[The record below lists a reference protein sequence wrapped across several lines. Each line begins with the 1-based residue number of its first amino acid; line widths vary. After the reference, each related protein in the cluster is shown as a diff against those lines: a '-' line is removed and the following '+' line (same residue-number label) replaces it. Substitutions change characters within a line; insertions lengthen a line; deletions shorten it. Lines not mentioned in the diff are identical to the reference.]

1 MGHNTTVEGSLTIPT
16 RAVDAWA
23 ASAYSDATTDEARRE
38 ELLTV
43 LADRIS
49 ESAIDPVTASTNPDG
64 NVTAFLDGDWCSSYI
79 EDTLTVLAEKGAT
92 GRVVFPDEGWGYEL
106 AANKVREIEAGQM
119 WPDDQM
125 LVLQV
130 SAPGRDRH
138 RAVYSTDHAVCRAI
152 HALHAEWFGRNST
165 PADLDAA
172 LAALIA
178 AGAEATCE
186 ALPFAA

>member
-16 RAVDAWA
+16 RAVNAWA
-23 ASAYSDATTDEARRE
+23 ASAHSDASTDEARRE
-38 ELLTV
+38 ELLAA
-43 LADRIS
+43 LAERVSCD
-49 ESAIDPVTASTNPDG
+49 AADPVHTTVNADG
-64 NVTAFLDGDWCSSYI
+64 NVTAYLDGDWCSSYI
-79 EDTLTVLAEKGAT
+79 EDTLTVLAENGAT

-106 AANKVREIEAGQM
+106 AANKVRQIEAGQM

-186 ALPFAA
+186 ALPFAS

>member
-23 ASAYSDATTDEARRE
+23 ASAYSDATTD
-38 ELLTV
+38 
-43 LADRIS
+43 
-49 ESAIDPVTASTNPDG
+49 
-64 NVTAFLDGDWCSSYI
+64 DWCSSYI